1 RQHFHNNVKRIQA
14 TSSNRHTP
22 PAIGSHRG
30 RPASGRS
37 AAMPTNARNSK
48 RVAILYAS
56 VASAILM
63 SFANP
68 VMAGGVSVS
77 VGGHS
82 VVSVPGG
89 GGAGGIGGAAGGLG
103 GSLGSGLGGGVG
115 GISSGLG
122 GASDALSGGQGFFS
136 GGANF
141 GPRNAT
147 GPNFFS
153 GAANFGNRAATRAA
167 TKTLRV
173 RPAAKPVI
181 EHTSKVIPRKSI
193 G

>member
-1 RQHFHNNVKRIQA
+1 
-14 TSSNRHTP
+14 
-22 PAIGSHRG
+22 
-30 RPASGRS
+30 
-37 AAMPTNARNSK
+37 MPTNARNSK

-56 VASAILM
+56 VASAILI

-89 GGAGGIGGAAGGLG
+89 GAGGVGGAVGGIGG
-103 GSLGSGLGGGVG
+103 SLSSGLGDGVG

-122 GASDALSGGQGFFS
+122 GASDSLSGGQGFFS

-153 GAANFGNRAATRAA
+153 GAANFGKLIEGYHDKFYGALDDAWSQS
-167 TKTLRV
+167 
-173 RPAAKPVI
+173 PAPPDQPPTVG
-181 EHTSKVIPRKSI
+181 S